1 MNTDYRSPLER
12 RLEDRGLSRGNG
24 LVRDTCG
31 CDGESDSEGT
41 YYYQCAMHKLCD
53 RGERLLW
60 HWHRLRR
67 EEALT
72 RARTL
77 YACEPCTV
85 EEFRARERLD
95 EFAGVPH
102 GLNYDD
108 ADLADWAW
116 SRVCEENG
124 FRWKRAFRVTEE
136 QRGEIGL

>member
-1 MNTDYRSPLER
+1 MNTDYRSPLNR
-12 RLEDRGLSRGNG
+12 RLEVRGLSCR
-24 LVRDTCG
+24 
-31 CDGESDSEGT
+31 CDGELST
-41 YYYQCAMHKLCD
+41 CTLHLLCD

-67 EEALT
+67 EEALA
-72 RARTL
+72 RARAL
-77 YACEPCTV
+77 YACAPCTV

>member
-1 MNTDYRSPLER
+1 VDGANAGFAAGGSVSEEAAMSFDCRSPLSR
-12 RLEDRGLSRGNG
+12 RLEDRSPSRI
-24 LVRDTCG
+24 
-31 CDGESDSEGT
+31 
-41 YYYQCAMHKLCD
+41 D

-60 HWHRLRR
+60 HWHCLRR
-67 EEALT
+67 EEALI
-72 RARTL
+72 RARAL
-77 YACEPCTV
+77 YTCEPCTV

-95 EFAGVPH
+95 ELAGVPH